1 MDKSGELRQVM
12 NTEYFVK
19 AMNPSKNDFLVK
31 DENDEGDSCHQ
42 TCTFIGHRVCNP
54 SLMSRHQHSLA
65 MAQKI

>member
-19 AMNPSKNDFLVK
+19 AMNPSKDDFLVK
-31 DENDEGDSCHQ
+31 DENDEGDTCHQ

-54 SLMSRHQHSLA
+54 SLELKFKYLEFNA
-65 MAQKI
+65 PKN